1 LIFLYHD
8 FLSNQTEIYE
18 STVWLTIWLIVRSKD
33 HSYVTSKQNHE
44 IQIFS
49 FVFLIFSE
57 TKHEKEKEE
66 RNLHGNLSSIGWIL
80 RRSPVLMIDFFK
92 KNQSVKIKICFNFF
106 FLCEIFFLTWSNE
119 EGKRDSGRKK
129 QNLKKYIITVLRFG
143 RGVNDD
149 DCNLGDRCE
158 PFDLKEMLWEYWIW
172 VGLLSSQ
179 CQQQV
184 TFKKGVKSVFG
195 IAVAVVVVIWKKLF
209 YKKYF

>member
-1 LIFLYHD
+1 
-8 FLSNQTEIYE
+8 
-18 STVWLTIWLIVRSKD
+18 
-33 HSYVTSKQNHE
+33 
-44 IQIFS
+44 
-49 FVFLIFSE
+49 
-57 TKHEKEKEE
+57 
-66 RNLHGNLSSIGWIL
+66 
-80 RRSPVLMIDFFK
+80 MIDFLK

-184 TFKKGVKSVFG
+184 TSMSVFG
-195 IAVAVVVVIWKKLF
+195 IVVAVVVVVWKKLF